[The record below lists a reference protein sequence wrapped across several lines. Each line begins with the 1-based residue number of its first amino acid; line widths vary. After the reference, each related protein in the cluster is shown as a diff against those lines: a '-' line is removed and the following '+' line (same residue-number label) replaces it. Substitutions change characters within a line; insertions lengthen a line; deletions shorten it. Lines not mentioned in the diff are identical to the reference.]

1 MFRIL
6 VVEDDKTL
14 NKLICTKLKQ
24 EQFHV
29 ISAYDGQEAL
39 DILDTDFIDLIV
51 TDLMMP
57 HMDGYSLIQTL
68 RKANFMLPIL
78 IITAKSQMDDL
89 ERAFLAGTDDYM
101 IKPVNMKEMI
111 LRVNALLK
119 RAQIANARKMQIGNT
134 LLDYDTLQMTQN
146 DITFDLPPKEFYLLF
161 KLLANPE
168 KIFTRLELLD
178 EIWGMERD
186 TDERNVDS
194 HIKKLRKK
202 FEPNDDFELLTIRGL
217 GYKSHIKSK
226 KNKYGN

>member
-1 MFRIL
+1 MFQIL

-29 ISAYDGQEAL
+29 ISAFDGAQAL
-39 DILDTDFIDLIV
+39 DVLDTEYVDLMV

-57 HMDGYSLIQTL
+57 NMDGYSLIQSL
-68 RKANFMLPIL
+68 RKANYMLPIL

-89 ERAFLAGTDDYM
+89 EHAFLVGTDDYM
-101 IKPVNMKEMI
+101 IKPINMKEMI
-111 LRVNALLK
+111 LRIKALLK
-119 RAQIANARKMQIGNT
+119 RAQITNAKKMQIGNT
-134 LLDYDTLQMTQN
+134 LLNYDTLQVIQKEQ
-146 DITFDLPPKEFYLLF
+146 IFDLPPKEFYLLF
-161 KLLANPE
+161 KLLANPD
-168 KIFTRLELLD
+168 KIFTRIELLD
-178 EIWGMERD
+178 EIWGMEHD

-202 FEPNDDFELLTIRGL
+202 FEPNEDFELLTIRGL

-226 KNKYGN
+226 NK